1 MGNTAINHKR
11 EEAQPPTEKKRAAR
25 KHARGEHRA
34 AIKAAL
40 QRRDDDDEEWDGKG
54 CDVLDLEGPFTEAG
68 HQTIV
73 GSTQYC
79 GSNDACLFP
88 VTGTIS
94 SGTTL
99 SSSRTQTITNGM
111 DFGIDVSV
119 GTDFIVK
126 TDVTTHV
133 GYNWAESIAEEQG
146 VSVDESK
153 SFTVGNTLTQKP
165 GTRAFL
171 TFTPTYKCYE
181 ARLDCGDGPSAPLW
195 MCNPEAPSDDIQGD
209 YMVVYTN

>member
-1 MGNTAINHKR
+1 MGNAAISLKKR
-11 EEAQPPTEKKRAAR
+11 EEDQPPTEKRDARR
-25 KHARGEHRA
+25 KHAKGERRA
-34 AIKAAL
+34 AKKAAFG
-40 QRRDDDDEEWDGKG
+40 RRDDEEWDGTG
-54 CDVLDLEGPFTEAG
+54 CTVVESNGPYTQAG

-79 GSNDACLFP
+79 GSNDACSFP
-88 VTGTIS
+88 VSGSIS

-99 SSSRTQTITNGM
+99 SSSYSQTITNGF
-111 DFGIDVSV
+111 DVGIDVSV

-126 TDVTTHV
+126 TDVTTHF
-133 GYNWAESIAEEQG
+133 GYNFAESIAEEQG
-146 VSVDESK
+146 MSVDESK

-171 TFTPTYKCYE
+171 TFTPTYNCVE
-181 ARLDCGDGPSAPLW
+181 SILDCGGDSNSDPLW
-195 MCNPEAPSDDIQGD
+195 LCNPETSGDQIQGD